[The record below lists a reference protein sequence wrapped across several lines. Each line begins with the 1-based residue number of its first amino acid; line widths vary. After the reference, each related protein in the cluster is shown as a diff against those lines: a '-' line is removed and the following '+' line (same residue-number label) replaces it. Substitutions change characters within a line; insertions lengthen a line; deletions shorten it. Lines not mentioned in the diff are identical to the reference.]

1 MFPQQARTT
10 AELQLSYT
18 GKYEYTSPDW
28 INVIAITRD
37 GRFLLERQYRHG
49 LQWTGYE
56 LCAGVCEQGETPL
69 QAAQRELY
77 EETGYGKGTWTPFLT
92 ISANPGTMTNLCHT
106 FLATDVE
113 PVSTQHLEPSEDISL
128 HLLTTDEV
136 RGLLVDGHIRQAL
149 MAAPLW
155 KFFAEHHLI

>member
-1 MFPQQARTT
+1 
-10 AELQLSYT
+10 
-18 GKYEYTSPDW
+18 
-28 INVIAITRD
+28 
-37 GRFLLERQYRHG
+37 
-49 LQWTGYE
+49 
-56 LCAGVCEQGETPL
+56 
-69 QAAQRELY
+69 
-77 EETGYGKGTWTPFLT
+77 
-92 ISANPGTMTNLCHT
+92 MTNLCHT

-155 KFFAEHHLI
+155 KFFAEQHLI